1 MKYLIF
7 FGFPFL
13 VLFGSC
19 SQDTGDLAQKFTTL
33 PETVEQPWCYW
44 YWINDDISKE
54 GITKDLLAMKEA
66 GIGTALVGNINPAG
80 KDGNVPLFS
89 DAWWECLVHAVN
101 EAKRIGIDIGMFN
114 SPGWSQSG
122 GPWNTA
128 DKTMRYIVSS
138 ETKVKG
144 PGKATVTLS
153 QPDSLFQD
161 IAVLAFPSVETGENP
176 LTPKIGSSPGLPG
189 VNRLADG
196 DFSTGVLFAAEEKT
210 YRFELSFPEEM
221 EANSLF
227 LYPLETISAD
237 CRLYARIAGKD
248 SLVREFRFDRSNFRN
263 LVGPMI
269 KGPLALSLPGVKSSG
284 FTLVLDHIRSTG
296 PFSDSPVTG
305 LAEIV
310 ISEDAVLEKYVEKQL
325 GKMHPTALPEWN
337 SYSWEEQ
344 PVPVDAGL
352 MVNPEEI
359 VDLSGNLQPDGT
371 LEWNVPEGSWTI
383 LRFGMK
389 PTGVKNHPAAPQG
402 TGYEVDKMDS
412 EKARSHFENFV
423 GELLKRLPED
433 SKSALKYVVI
443 DSYEVGSQN
452 WTDGYAEKFIKK
464 YGYDPIPYLPALTGR
479 VVGGVAKSE
488 RFLWDLRRAV
498 ADDIA
503 EEYVGGLKKISNE
516 HHMKLWLENYGH
528 WGFPSEFLK
537 YGGQSDLVGGEFW
550 NERSGY
556 ECKAASSSAHIYGKP
571 TVYSEAFTASQQ
583 AFLRHPALLKQRGDW
598 SFTEGINHLVLH
610 VYIHQPDDNRK
621 PGVNAWFGT
630 EFNRHNTWFK
640 YASTWT
646 DYIRRCQLM
655 LQQGNYAADVCYFI
669 GEDAPVMTGPQIPSL
684 PEGYSFDYINAET
697 ILTRLT
703 VQDGRFTLP
712 GGMSYRIMIL
722 PPLKTMRPEVIKK
735 LEELVK
741 EGGIIYGPRPER
753 SPSLKNY
760 PECDREVEVYAEKL
774 WGNGTDEPTS
784 RDYGKGKVFDKMEL
798 EEVFSQISLEKDVV
812 SVGDYP
818 VLWTHRTT
826 EGHEIYFITNQSEK
840 EIAFDPSFRVKGK
853 NPQLWDPVTGEVHVL
868 NEFETVGNR
877 TRVPLKL
884 AAYQSYFVVFTE
896 KPAADVAKK
905 SYRSNFPE
913 REVLTTLDGPWQVA
927 FEDKEIGPQLS
938 VTFPLLTDWSE
949 NQDENIRYYSGSAV
963 YKKEFEIDEVE
974 PGDALYLNLGNV
986 QVVSRVKLNGEFIG
1000 GTWIKPHL
1008 LNTKG
1013 LLKKGKNSVEIEV
1026 ANLWRNRLI
1035 KEKSLPENE
1044 RKAWWLIDDIQPNEQ
1059 LQPSGL
1065 LGPVTVERLKDKR

>member
-1 MKYLIF
+1 MKSIILLSLLLI
-7 FGFPFL
+7 L
-13 VLFGSC
+13 LNSC
-19 SQDTGDLAQKFTTL
+19 NKTPDDLAQKFTNVT
-33 PETVEQPWCYW
+33 ETVDKPWCYY

-66 GIGTALVGNINPAG
+66 GMGTVLIGNINPAG

-89 DAWWECLVHAVN
+89 DAWWECMVHAVN
-101 EAKRIGIDIGMFN
+101 EGHRIGIDIGVFN

-144 PGKATVTLS
+144 PGKVAVNLPK
-153 QPDSLFQD
+153 PDSLFRD
-161 IAVLAFPSVETGENP
+161 IAVLAFPSVKTGENP
-176 LTPKIGSSPGLPG
+176 LRPKVSSSPALASA
-189 VNRLADG
+189 NKLADG
-196 DFSTGVLFAAEEKT
+196 DFSTGIMFAAGEKT
-210 YRFELSFPEEM
+210 YHIELSFPEEI

-227 LYPLETISAD
+227 LYPLETILATG
-237 CRLYARIAGKD
+237 RLYAHVAGKD

-263 LVGPMI
+263 LVGPMM
-269 KGPLALSLPGVKSSG
+269 KGPLALSLPGVKSSV
-284 FTLVLDHIRSTG
+284 FTLVLDNIQSTG
-296 PFSDSPVTG
+296 SFSDAPVTG

-325 GKMHPTALPEWN
+325 GKMHPTPLPEWN
-337 SYSWEEQ
+337 SYSWGEQ
-344 PVPVDAGL
+344 PFPVDAGL
-352 MVNPEEI
+352 MVNRKGI
-359 VDLSGNLQPDGT
+359 VNLSEKLHPDGT
-371 LEWNVPEGSWTI
+371 LEWDAPEGDWTI
-383 LRFGMK
+383 LRFGMT

-412 EKARSHFENFV
+412 EKLVSHFENFV
-423 GELLKRLPED
+423 GELLKRVPD
-433 SKSALKYVVI
+433 TSKEAMKYVVI

-452 WTDGYAEKFIKK
+452 WTDGYAEKFRQK

-479 VVGGVAKSE
+479 IVGSVAESE

-503 EEYVGGLKKISNE
+503 EEYVGGLKEISNE

-640 YASTWT
+640 YASCWT

-655 LQQGNYAADVCYFI
+655 LQQGKYAADVCYFI
-669 GEDAPVMTGPQIPSL
+669 GEDAPIMNGPQIPPL

-703 VQDGRFTLP
+703 VKDGRFTLP
-712 GGMSYRIMIL
+712 DGMSYSIMIL
-722 PPLKTMRPEVIKK
+722 PPLKTMRPEVIQK

-753 SPSLKNY
+753 SPSLENY
-760 PECDREVEVYAEKL
+760 PECDREVRAWAEKL
-774 WGNGTDEPTS
+774 WGDANGKPVALN
-784 RDYGKGKVFDKMEL
+784 YGKGKVFNGLEL
-798 EEVFSQISLEKDVV
+798 EEVFSQTGLENDVDL
-812 SVGDYP
+812 SGDYP
-818 VLWTHRTT
+818 VLWTHRTA
-826 EGHEIYFITNQSEK
+826 ESRDIYFITNQSEK
-840 EIAFDPSFRVKGK
+840 EIAFTPSFRVKNK
-853 NPQLWDPVTGEVHVL
+853 KPQLWNPLTGEIRAL
-868 NEFETVGNR
+868 NEFETIGNHI
-877 TRVPLKL
+877 RVPLKL
-884 AAYQSYFVVFTE
+884 SAYQSYFVVFAE
-896 KPAADVAKK
+896 QPAAG
-905 SYRSNFPE
+905 SIREGYRSNFPE
-913 REVLTTLDGPWQVA
+913 REVVASLDGPWQVA
-927 FEDKEIGPQLS
+927 FEDTATGPRNP
-938 VTFPLLTDWSE
+938 VTFASLANWPE
-949 NQDENIRYYSGSAV
+949 NPDERIRYYSGSAV
-963 YKKEFEIDEVE
+963 YTKEFDMDEVE
-974 PGDALYLNLGNV
+974 PGDALYLNLGDV
-986 QVVSRVKLNGEFIG
+986 QVVSRVKLNGEPIG
-1000 GTWIKPHL
+1000 GTWLKPHL

-1013 LLKKGKNSVEIEV
+1013 LLKKGKNTIEIEV

-1035 KEKSLPENE
+1035 QEKSLPENG
-1044 RKAWWLIDDIQPNEQ
+1044 RKAWWLIDDIQPGEQ

-1065 LGPVTVERLKDKR
+1065 LGPATVECLKD